1 MPRTQSCLRKPG
13 NAIDQGADKGNSKRT
28 AQRIQ
33 VLDDLLL
40 QDMLSQTLM
49 RPQGDPLLQE
59 KWRGDPCGEGRVPQ
73 LGLLRR
79 KQNLPHQVG
88 KPAQSPMLTCQV
100 RLSNIGNKEIQTSG
114 GLVLG
119 SPPVSEKR
127 PLLGPSEHLSKH
139 NPVICNLHCPE
150 SLGADLHASCNR
162 CG

>member
-1 MPRTQSCLRKPG
+1 MEEAQTMQIANVLTG
-13 NAIDQGADKGNSKRT
+13 NY
-28 AQRIQ
+28 
-33 VLDDLLL
+33 VVDLLL

-73 LGLLRR
+73 LGLPQR

-119 SPPVSEKR
+119 SPPVSEKK
-127 PLLGPSEHLSKH
+127 PLFGPSGHLS
-139 NPVICNLHCPE
+139 
-150 SLGADLHASCNR
+150 NR
-162 CG
+162 TLKYAEQGGLKRGWDMLEQWKLI